1 MFKLSNE
8 LLLES
13 YRKAIELNLS
23 PDFIRL
29 IEAEIHRR
37 SLNYKTKIT
46 S

>member
-1 MFKLSNE
+1 MFKLSDE

-37 SLNYKTKIT
+37 SLKTTIKVT